1 MKKSSRMQNT
11 SFQFY
16 ESPLPDLG
24 FPLSPL
30 TSPDGWKNMSILERL
45 SCSTDGIKESLVYF
59 LFTSQRFFFFFGKSL
74 FMFCQS
80 STWFVND
87 CSSQHSSSV
96 WCQFT
101 VGAPL
106 FSNWKYEICLIVM
119 TLHQAAF
126 DGNPVIA
133 NKREQTATCQQ
144 PNVTYVYSRYLLE
157 RLHCLLSLDF
167 NYIFIPHS
175 SFHQS

>member
-1 MKKSSRMQNT
+1 
-11 SFQFY
+11 
-16 ESPLPDLG
+16 
-24 FPLSPL
+24 
-30 TSPDGWKNMSILERL
+30 MSILERL
-45 SCSTDGIKESLVYF
+45 SCSTDGIKESLGLLPVCF
-59 LFTSQRFFFFFGKSL
+59 LEIFFKEFISVFF
-74 FMFCQS
+74 QS
-80 STWFVND
+80 SAWSVNN

-101 VGAPL
+101 IGASL

-119 TLHQAAF
+119 TLRQAAF

-133 NKREQTATCQQ
+133 NKKEQTGTCQQ

-167 NYIFIPHS
+167 SYIFIPHS
-175 SFHQS
+175 SFHQSSTKPKPGQPTDNIGCLLYLLPF